1 MVRRQAKASYFRPI
15 YHNEIG
21 NSSLTSRR
29 LKESNKIQQ
38 IKMYSTFWQA
48 KFIIVP
54 VLVNK
59 FGVGD
64 FWNLFRCG
72 KKGKKTQGEF
82 VSRFYSQ
89 TTDFQLG
96 YWLAVKH
103 KYGHISSLWLIGQ
116 RGVC

>member
-64 FWNLFRCG
+64 FWNLCWCG
-72 KKGKKTQGEF
+72 KKAGRRRGSLFPDFTVK
-82 VSRFYSQ
+82 RQ
-89 TTDFQLG
+89 TSNWAID
-96 YWLAVKH
+96 
-103 KYGHISSLWLIGQ
+103 
-116 RGVC
+116 